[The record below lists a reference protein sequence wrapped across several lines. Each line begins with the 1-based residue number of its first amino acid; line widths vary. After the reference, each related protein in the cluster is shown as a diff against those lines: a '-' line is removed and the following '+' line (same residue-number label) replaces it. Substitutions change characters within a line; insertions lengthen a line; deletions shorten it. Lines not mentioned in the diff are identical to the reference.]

1 MEYGVKENRFLHAE
15 NGKIIDGNGNEILLT
30 GWGLGN
36 WLVQEG
42 YMWQADGDRF
52 DRPARIEKI
61 VEELTGREYA
71 QSFWRQYR
79 ENYVRREDILKMAEL
94 GYNSVRIPFH
104 YKYFVTDSE
113 EFEWREEGFRLLDQC
128 LSWCE
133 EAGIYAFLD
142 MHAAPG
148 GQTGSNIDDSA
159 DNVPRLF
166 LEEQNQKKCIA
177 LWTEIARRYRDKE
190 CVGGYDLLNEPIV
203 PPDAGFGNF
212 EYLIPR
218 LKEFYHKL
226 VAAIREVDPYHL
238 LSIEGPH
245 WAQDTSIFDQRYDEN
260 MVLHFHR
267 YAKIPEIACLQEYI
281 QAAQRI
287 KVPLWM
293 GETGENLNEWYT
305 ALYPLSHSL
314 GIGYNLWTWKKME
327 CTNSPY
333 SIRRPVEYQKIMDY
347 IKNGEHPGMEKA
359 QEIFEEYLENIKIEN
374 CQENLAVT
382 YHVFRQV
389 PFSVRATDF
398 DQCPG
403 IGVSFS
409 GTANETEG
417 ISYRKGCGMKLVEV
431 EEEQEKR
438 FYFDCRWD
446 RFGLVL
452 GKDEF
457 ACYQAEAKENFVL
470 EIIVAP
476 GYEGGA
482 FTVGW
487 KDGEEYSVK
496 VSSNAEK
503 VLVPMKAGKGTIKI
517 QVKKGNICLERLV
530 FRKQ

>member
-1 MEYGVKENRFLHAE
+1 MENKFLHAE
-15 NGKIIDGNGNEILLT
+15 NGKVVDGTGKEIILT

-42 YMWQADGDRF
+42 YMWQADSNRF
-52 DRPARIEKI
+52 DRPARIEKR
-61 VEELTGREYA
+61 VEELAGAEYA
-71 QSFWRQYR
+71 QLFWQKYR
-79 ENYVRREDILKMAEL
+79 ENYVRREDIMKMAEL

-104 YKYFVTDSE
+104 YKYFMTDGE
-113 EFEWREEGFRLLDQC
+113 EPEWKEEGFRLLDQC
-128 LSWCE
+128 LAWCE

-159 DNVPRLF
+159 DDVPHLF
-166 LEEQNQKKCIA
+166 MEEKYQKKCIA
-177 LWTEIARRYRDKE
+177 LWREIARRYSDRE

-203 PPDAGFGNF
+203 PPDAGFGDF

-218 LKEFYHKL
+218 LQELYHKL
-226 VAAIREVDPYHL
+226 ADAIREVDPCHM

-245 WAQDTSIFDQRYDEN
+245 WAQDTSIFDHRYDDN

-267 YAKIPEIACLQEYI
+267 YAKIPEITCLQDYI
-281 QAAQRI
+281 RTAEQI

-305 ALYPLSHSL
+305 ALYPLAQSL

-333 SIRRPVEYQKIMDY
+333 SVKKPKEYQKIMDY
-347 IKNGEHPGMEKA
+347 VKNGVHPGEEKA
-359 QEIFEEYLENIKIEN
+359 REILDEYLENIKMEN

-382 YHVFRQV
+382 HHVFRKV

-403 IGVSFS
+403 RGKSFS
-409 GTANETEG
+409 GTAKENQD
-417 ISYRKGCGMKLVEV
+417 ISYRTGCGMKLVEL
-431 EEEQEKR
+431 EAEQEKR
-438 FYFDCRWD
+438 FFFDCRWD

-452 GKDEF
+452 EQGEF
-457 ACYQAEAKENFVL
+457 VCYKVNADQKFMLN
-470 EIIVAP
+470 ISVAP
-476 GYEGGA
+476 GYQGGTLA
-482 FTVGW
+482 VGW
-487 KDGEEYSVK
+487 ENGEELSVK
-496 VSSNAEK
+496 VEAGADK
-503 VLVPMKAGKGTIKI
+503 VLVPMKPGEGSIKI
-517 QVKKGNICLERLV
+517 RTADGEVCLVRLT
-530 FRKQ
+530 FYK